1 MPPYRP
7 FVHKYRPSR
16 FDELVGQE
24 QVVEL
29 LKSAF
34 REGAVAPAY
43 LFSGPHGVGKTSTA
57 RIFAKL
63 INCLNPVSGEPCNQ
77 CEMCQ
82 EIGSGNS
89 LDVIEIDAAS
99 NRRIEEVRQ
108 LRENVKFAPVK
119 AKYKVYIIDEVH
131 MLTLEAFNALLKTLE
146 EPPAHVKFIL
156 ATTHPHKLPP
166 TIMSRCQRVEFSKA
180 RDSAIRDYIMKIAE
194 QEKISLDDRLI
205 STIVSRAKGS
215 FRDAAAFLEQVAV
228 VLASSDMTVEDLLQ
242 VIGMGEETSLVK
254 AVLDG
259 VLDCD
264 VPAIVKAVDRVVME
278 ALDLESFVER
288 IEQILRGSLLAKHQ
302 VDKDLWRMEEE
313 YQAIVEE
320 IKDRLDLTE
329 LFYMLQIIIRMK
341 QWLRTGVLDRLA
353 LELGFVKMAYRTSF
367 VPVER
372 AWSGQDRRVSGA
384 GEVPASSK
392 KESLSVSSSSSSE
405 VHPTPR
411 PKEARADEGAR
422 GRIPDFWRK
431 ILVELMRS
439 RNMFLGHI
447 LQDVHSVGVKDD
459 TIEVVFSQKF
469 SFESMKDE
477 KNIKTLKALIKN
489 LLGKDYR
496 LKFALAPRPRVEE
509 KDHLLEERLKVVLN
523 TFGGKVIERGRLRRG
538 DDLLS

>member
-24 QVVEL
+24 QVVEI

-34 REGAVAPAY
+34 LEGAVAPAY

-77 CEMCQ
+77 CEMCR

-99 NRRIEEVRQ
+99 NRRIEEIRQ

-119 AKYKVYIIDEVH
+119 ARYKVYIVDEVH

-180 RDSAIRDYIMKIAE
+180 RDSAIRDYVIKIAE
-194 QEKISLDDRLI
+194 QEKISLDDKLI

-215 FRDAAAFLEQVAV
+215 FRDAAAFLEQIAV
-228 VLASSDMTVEDLLQ
+228 ILSSSDMTVEDLLQ
-242 VIGMGEETSLVK
+242 VIGVGEETSLVK

-259 VLDCD
+259 VLNCD
-264 VPAIVKAVDRVVME
+264 VPAIVKAVDRVIME
-278 ALDLESFVER
+278 ALDLESFVEK
-288 IEQILRGSLLAKHQ
+288 IEQILRGVLLAKHQ
-302 VDKDLWRMEEE
+302 VDKGLWRMEEE
-313 YQAIVEE
+313 YQAIAEE

-329 LFYMLQIIIRMK
+329 LFYMLQIVIKMK

-353 LELGFVKMAYRTSF
+353 LELGFIKMAYRSSF
-367 VPVER
+367 VPVEK
-372 AWSGQDRRVSGA
+372 AWSGQERRGPRPE
-384 GEVPASSK
+384 EVPPSPG
-392 KESLSVSSSSSSE
+392 KESVSSAPSSPSE
-405 VHPTPR
+405 VRPSPQPEKATPN
-411 PKEARADEGAR
+411 EATR

-447 LQDVHSVGVKDD
+447 LQDVHSVSVKDD

-469 SFESMKDE
+469 SFESMKDD
-477 KNIKTLKALIKN
+477 KNIKTLKTLIKSV
-489 LLGKDYR
+489 LGRDYR
-496 LKFALAPRPRVEE
+496 LKFALTPRPKVEE
-509 KDHLLEERLKVVLN
+509 KDYLLEERLKLVLK
-523 TFGGKVIERGRLRRG
+523 TFGGKVIERGRLRSG